1 MRIELPKD
9 WSAVTVRQFQALQGI
24 LNEDGSKY
32 EKNVAIIS
40 IMSGVSIDEI
50 ETFSL
55 KTYAK
60 CMRTLD
66 FLTQPLPEEKVSAFI
81 SNGKKYRVFSDV
93 YDLNGGQYITLMHLL
108 KDPEKVIDN
117 LHEVMAVF
125 CVPYSKKWYGWKKT
139 KYNSKE
145 HNKVSEEMLEVPMS
159 IVQPLSAF
167 FLTSYLT
174 FAKVTL
180 ESSVKE
186 LEKIKTQKA
195 KELARLKVN
204 TDGSTPLTTSA
215 TMTLLSGLTSSIYR
229 LKSSLTSFRFKRQ
242 SKPETTK

>member
-1 MRIELPKD
+1 MKIELPKD

-24 LNEDGSKY
+24 LKEDGSKY

-40 IMSGVSIDEI
+40 IMSGASVDEI

-60 CMRTLD
+60 CMRTLE

-108 KDPEKVIDN
+108 KEPEKVIDN

-125 CVPYSKKWYGWKKT
+125 CVPYAKKWWGWKRSE
-139 KYNSKE
+139 YDSKE
-145 HNKVSEEMLEVPMS
+145 HNKVAEEMLEVPMS

-180 ESSVKE
+180 ESSVRE

-195 KELARLKVN
+195 KELARLN
-204 TDGSTPLTTSA
+204 RSTAGSTPLTTSLI
-215 TMTLLSGLTSSIYR
+215 MTLQNGATFLNSLYESF
-229 LKSSLTSFRFKRQ
+229 LTSFRFKKR
-242 SKPETTK
+242 SKRGTTK